1 MKRIGEKGIA
11 GTHIKHLEGCLSCI
25 ESEFIRLSFHLN
37 KIESNGHE
45 FNMYAHG
52 QNLEKKALLG
62 LTLYTWRAIHQA

>member
-1 MKRIGEKGIA
+1 MKRIGEKGIV

-25 ESEFIRLSFHLN
+25 EIEFIRLSFHLN

-62 LTLYTWRAIHQA
+62 LILYTWRAIHQA